1 MSDRRACYRV
11 ICCGPMDARADD
23 SKPQRAKPTSEQ
35 RETRREEVLG
45 AWALENHLQLDR
57 LDLGQQWVVF
67 AAIELVSFLNVPPLA
82 RVVGYFLAHCGM
94 DLGTQVIASVVGV
107 SDRAVRQAK
116 ALSAEQM
123 LHSVRHPIGGH
134 RKAKLKAED
143 AGIVAKYLVEH
154 PRARVKELLD
164 FVSTEIG
171 PKLDRLTLRR
181 YLKRY
186 GLGCL
191 RGTEI
196 NGASPLLS
204 GERSTEELSS

>member
-1 MSDRRACYRV
+1 
-11 ICCGPMDARADD
+11 MDAKAAWTKSRTP
-23 SKPQRAKPTSEQ
+23 KRTTEQ
-35 RETRREEVLG
+35 RESRRNEVLA
-45 AWALENHLQLDR
+45 AWAVEKRLS
-57 LDLGQQWVVF
+57 LDLLDPGQQWVVF
-67 AAIELVSFLNVPPLA
+67 AAIELVSFLSVPALA

-94 DLGTQVIASVVGV
+94 DLGAQVIAAVVGV

-116 ALSAEQM
+116 AHSPAEM

-134 RKAKLKAED
+134 RKAKLKAEH
-143 AGIVAKYLVEH
+143 AGILAKYLVEH
-154 PRARVKELLD
+154 PGARVRELVD
-164 FVSTEIG
+164 FVSGSIG

-196 NGASPLLS
+196 AGASPLLS
-204 GERSTEELSS
+204 AERSTEEPFS